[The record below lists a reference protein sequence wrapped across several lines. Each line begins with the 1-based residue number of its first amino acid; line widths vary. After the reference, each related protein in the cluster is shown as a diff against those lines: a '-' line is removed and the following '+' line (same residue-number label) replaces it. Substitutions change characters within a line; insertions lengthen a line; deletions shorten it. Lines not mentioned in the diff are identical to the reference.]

1 MSEPISFRSAHRGDA
16 TALWRL
22 VQSTGTLELNTPYFY
37 LSFAEFFGDTC
48 LVAIQEEQLVGGV
61 IAFRLPRRPEVL
73 FVWQIGVLPSARR
86 QGLAKRMLNHLIEL
100 PGCADVR
107 FVQATIT
114 DDNAASQRLFQS
126 FAENLNVPCVREEF
140 FTADLFPNS
149 HDAEDS
155 YLIGPLA
162 HDHKSSILQGAVT

>member
-16 TALWRL
+16 SALWQL

-37 LSFAEFFGDTC
+37 LAFAEFFGDTC
-48 LVAIQEEQLVGGV
+48 LVAIQDEQVVGGV
-61 IAFRLPRRPEVL
+61 IAFRLPRQPEVL

-86 QGLAKRMLNHLIEL
+86 QGLAKRMLNHLVEL
-100 PGCADVR
+100 PGCKNVR

-155 YLIGPLA
+155 YLIGPLLDA
-162 HDHKSSILQGAVT
+162 KNK